1 MEIKA
6 SIIYDKKVDTPKYDV
21 TGTSLFLDCFEV
33 EIITNGSE
41 TFEELISN
49 KEAITEA
56 INRYNESGFTDE
68 LGEDEQITD
77 LSFLDTLKDNI
88 TYIRIDASDEEY
100 NDYIGC
106 LEWNREIP
114 FEEKQEWVD
123 EYLQFH
129 PEYKNY
135 TLLINDRVD
144 TSTDMEEIR
153 EKYKDYKDILL
164 NPKDSEV
171 LISM

>member
-106 LEWNREIP
+106 LEWNTYNFI
-114 FEEKQEWVD
+114 Q
-123 EYLQFH
+123 
-129 PEYKNY
+129 N
-135 TLLINDRVD
+135 
-144 TSTDMEEIR
+144 IR
-153 EKYKDYKDILL
+153 TILFL
-164 NPKDSEV
+164 
-171 LISM
+171 